1 LRRERD
7 MQKHREDIAGEDVK
21 NAGIP
26 IEDMVADVPPDEEA
40 LVVREGEGD
49 KGANST
55 HGTNH
60 SE

>member
-1 LRRERD
+1 

-49 KGANST
+49 KGANSA